1 MMRLA
6 LFHCCHAL
14 LALLIRHFFGLS
26 VEGAQRLPQQGPC
39 LLAANHNSHL
49 DTALVFFLLGRRKQA
64 LQVLAAQDHF
74 FTNRFIHFMVVTV
87 FHALAVNRER
97 FSPQLLDTA
106 REVMQRGDMLLIYPE
121 GGRGDGSGIRRFK
134 PGVGYLALHL
144 DVPVYP
150 LHISGTA
157 RAFPK
162 GAFWP
167 RPHNVLV
174 RVGEPLHPREV
185 QLDDASPSIRV
196 KRITQ
201 LLEQRVRELGSP
213 AFGPWALVT
222 GASSG
227 AGRAISVEL
236 ARRGFNLL
244 LTARSADALQ
254 EVAEHCRTQHAVV
267 VEVLALDLADA
278 AARSTLLMQLQSFA
292 HPVKVLVNNA
302 GMGAHAPLQN
312 PEVERHQ
319 QLVQLNVAAVVA
331 LTDALL
337 PPMLARHE
345 GMILNVGS
353 VYSVVPAPGQAVY
366 SGSKA
371 FVRSWSR
378 ALQRELYGTGV
389 SLTLALPG
397 SFESGFHTGMG
408 IAEGRKLA
416 KHSADEIASTVVAAM
431 IRRRSTVVPG
441 LLNKLFLLV
450 CTFLPQRVSAA
461 LMHAINRLRGL
472 RRHDGQSLH

>member
-1 MMRLA
+1 MMRRA
-6 LFHCCHAL
+6 LFHLCHAL
-14 LALLIRHFFGLS
+14 LALLIRHFFGIS

-49 DTALVFFLLGRRKQA
+49 DTALVFFLLGRHKQA

-74 FTNRFIHFMVVTV
+74 FRNRIIHFLVVTV

-97 FSPQLLDTA
+97 TSPQLLDTA
-106 REVMQRGDMLLIYPE
+106 RKVMDAQGLLLIYPE

-134 PGVGYLALHL
+134 PGVGWLALHL
-144 DVPVYP
+144 QVPVYP

-174 RVGEPLHPREV
+174 RVGEPLHP
-185 QLDDASPSIRV
+185 QLMQQEEGSAGLRI
-196 KRITQ
+196 KRFTQ
-201 LLEQRVRELGSP
+201 LLEQRVRELAAP
-213 AFGPWALVT
+213 AQGPWALVT

-227 AGRAISVEL
+227 AGRAISLEL

-244 LTARSADALQ
+244 LTARGAVALQ
-254 EVAEHCRTQHAVV
+254 EVAEACRTQHGVAVELQV
-267 VEVLALDLADA
+267 GDLADSIQREA
-278 AARSTLLMQLQSFA
+278 LLQRLQQLEQ
-292 HPVKVLVNNA
+292 PIKVLVNNA
-302 GMGAHAPLQN
+302 GMGAHAPLHN
-312 PEVERHQ
+312 PEVQRHQ
-319 QLVQLNVAAVVA
+319 QLVSLNVAAVVA

-337 PPMLARHE
+337 PGMLARRD
-345 GMILNVGS
+345 GMILNIGS

-378 ALQRELYGTGV
+378 ALQRELAGSGV

-397 SFESGFHTGMG
+397 SFESGFHHGMG
-408 IAEGRKLA
+408 IHEGRKLA
-416 KHSADEIASTVVAAM
+416 KHSSEQIAAACVAAM

-441 LLNKLFLLV
+441 VLNKLFLFA
-450 CTFLPQRVSAA
+450 CTFLPQRASAA
-461 LMHAINRLRGL
+461 LMLAINRLRGL